1 MSDVN
6 IVATQQGDEYMH
18 AVDDSSAAPNKSI
31 NPFLQAAQQ
40 QQTEE
45 NDASS
50 TNDDEESP
58 DDKFTA
64 EELERMDSM
73 STKVYFDEPLK
84 RLSDSAHAH
93 FASFVRSN
101 VGIPNARLN
110 LLIDA
115 ITHNDACRE
124 LIEADS
130 GSNTA
135 GFPARSTAS
144 IIFNKEDGNAFEQL
158 FRVTRFFAHAYD
170 IFETLRA
177 MITEYSP
184 ESEHC
189 TYVRFKTGNTRTASD
204 YLLADSEFRSNILDD
219 PDFAFW
225 FRFNEFI
232 TSAVFGM
239 HTVESFVVSQAIGI
253 DQFNYAKRVAEHI
266 LSTRLKKKVTLSAS
280 DFSGVKVNLLSLAA
294 LCMPSSLIL
303 TIQQFFV
310 YFIMEELVDPLAILE
325 CSDSD
330 DSQPAA
336 HSVFTRR
343 PFFGSA
349 ALSTASI
356 GSTIFTLREIIL
368 SRSIVCAELNDGDFF
383 ARRRL
388 VMNSIQLGG
397 MDFSSGTPLAPLR
410 EYFLGERAQPCNWS
424 SAEECSQQPT
434 QGQEDVT

>member
-18 AVDDSSAAPNKSI
+18 AVDDSSAAASRST
-31 NPFLQAAQQ
+31 NPFLQAVQQ
-40 QQTEE
+40 QQAEE
-45 NDASS
+45 NDTSS
-50 TNDDEESP
+50 TNSDEESP

-64 EELERMDSM
+64 EELKRIESM
-73 STKVYFDEPLK
+73 STEVYFDEPLK

-93 FASFVRSN
+93 FDNFVHSN

-110 LLIDA
+110 LLIDT
-115 ITHNDACRE
+115 ITRNDACRE

-144 IIFNKEDGNAFEQL
+144 IIFNKQDGNAFEQL
-158 FRVTRFFAHAYD
+158 FRVTRFFAHAHD
-170 IFETLRA
+170 IFETLHA

-184 ESEHC
+184 GSEHC
-189 TYVRFKTGNTRTASD
+189 TYVKFKTSDTRTASD
-204 YLLADSEFRSNILDD
+204 YLLTDSELRGNILEDHN
-219 PDFAFW
+219 FSFW

-232 TSAVFGM
+232 TSAVFGA
-239 HTVESFVVSQAIGI
+239 HSVRSFVESQAIGI

-280 DFSGVKVNLLSLAA
+280 DFSSVRVNLLSLAA
-294 LCMPSSLIL
+294 FCMPSSQFLA
-303 TIQQFFV
+303 IQQFFV
-310 YFIMEELVDPLAILE
+310 YFIMEELVNPLAIFE
-325 CSDSD
+325 CSDNE

-343 PFFGSA
+343 PFFGSS
-349 ALSTASI
+349 ALSTVSI
-356 GSTIFTLREIIL
+356 GHTAFTLREIIL

-383 ARRRL
+383 AHRRL
-388 VMNSIQLGG
+388 VMNSILFGG
-397 MDFSSGTPLAPLR
+397 MDFSSDTPIAPLR

-424 SAEECSQQPT
+424 SAEECSQQAVHR
-434 QGQEDVT
+434 QEEVT